1 MQERPTSKEQEL
13 VFEAVTAT
21 MKQLKGSYSIIS
33 LIDNVRH
40 GRTCLAPHRDL
51 TLAPQVGLFAF
62 RDPFGIR
69 PLVLGHRVS
78 EEGPEWAFASEDCA
92 FGPLGFTK
100 VCRPC
105 PAPLCAQRI

>member
-51 TLAPQVGLFAF
+51 TLRLTAARWASSPSAT
-62 RDPFGIR
+62 PS
-69 PLVLGHRVS
+69 VS
-78 EEGPEWAFASEDCA
+78 A
-92 FGPLGFTK
+92 L
-100 VCRPC
+100 
-105 PAPLCAQRI
+105 